1 MVMQSSVF
9 EVHWIIVAESAGD
22 KLDPSPAPMMCESE
36 CRTMWDVVNAC
47 GPRRRVMGLA
57 PQSTLP
63 SSSAPGDKSPDISI
77 VQPLAQLGSAS
88 AALSVVY
95 FTPSTNTR
103 PLTLYAET
111 AFCLFRSRLTACAG
125 LPLDCPVYEPPSL
138 TLEGDCAA
146 SPTGTDMHRTAM
158 RSLHFIMSS
167 HLFLRCDFSHPSY
180 ACPIITTR

>member
-9 EVHWIIVAESAGD
+9 EVHWITVAGNDGD
-22 KLDPSPAPMMCESE
+22 DEKPMPTPMMCESV
-36 CRTMWDVVNAC
+36 CSTMWEVLYVC
-47 GPRRRVMGLA
+47 GPKRSVMGLD

-111 AFCLFRSRLTACAG
+111 
-125 LPLDCPVYEPPSL
+125 
-138 TLEGDCAA
+138 TL
-146 SPTGTDMHRTAM
+146 
-158 RSLHFIMSS
+158 
-167 HLFLRCDFSHPSY
+167 
-180 ACPIITTR
+180 